1 MKAVPRSHAHDC
13 GRRVSPS
20 PGTATIRHFAP
31 ARPEPSDKSGKPLTA
46 TPSTALRQEISVFL
60 TRNFRLC
67 GKKFAPLR
75 QKTHALPHGFSHFG
89 GRNAPIWQ
97 KTPCGFNISVPF
109 RPFQTDA
116 GQRKNRLPATLCF
129 ISAKKHINLSNRPT
143 ALPPALSVTPSPHFC
158 HKRAARHVFSSI
170 PFALPMFLFNFA
182 QPNHL

>member
-1 MKAVPRSHAHDC
+1 MKAAPRSHAHDC

-31 ARPEPSDKSGKPLTA
+31 ARPEPSDKSGKPLPA

-89 GRNAPIWQ
+89 GRNAPIRQ

-129 ISAKKHINLSNRPT
+129 ISAKKTYQSVKPPHAAAIRPFRHL
-143 ALPPALSVTPSPHFC
+143 APSFLPQKSRPARFFFHSVCVTN
-158 HKRAARHVFSSI
+158 VF
-170 PFALPMFLFNFA
+170 A
-182 QPNHL
+182 